1 MIFNSWEFIFFFG
14 LVFLAFYFF
23 KGGVQK
29 WLLLISS
36 AIFIGFSHIGFL
48 LLAAVSTIITYGAA
62 IWIDQKKDEKH
73 RSIAFKLA
81 LVVQILLL
89 LGFKYFGF
97 LEANLGYLLKLI
109 GAEYHWVATHMFIP
123 LGISFYTFQA
133 ISYLIEVYWEEM
145 EAEKNL
151 LDFSIYMLFFMK
163 FLSGPIER
171 ADQFLPQVKT
181 TKLFSYD
188 NTVNGL
194 KLIGIGLFKKLMIAD
209 RLAPVLNDL
218 FASVQDYSG
227 AQLLVGTILY
237 PIQLYAD
244 FSGYT
249 DIAIGGALIL
259 GFHLSPNFNRPFIA
273 QTITDFWRRWHMSL
287 SFWVRDYLYEP
298 IAMNKRRWGI
308 WGIAYA
314 LIVTFVLLGLWH
326 GGSWN
331 FVIYGAIQGIV
342 ITYEMLCAKQRSSF
356 LKRLPSSLSAT
367 YGVLR
372 TFVIFTFSL
381 LFFKIEG
388 IGNVS
393 YVISHLFDGVDSS
406 YKELNL
412 GIRDHYLIM
421 CFLSIVLV
429 FAYEAV
435 ESKWNLKQS
444 FKNKPIVIRWAFYY
458 LMLILVFY
466 NGALGNTDFI
476 YLQF

>member
-1 MIFNSWEFIFFFG
+1 MIFNSWEFIILFA
-14 LVFLAFYFF
+14 LVFVSYNLA
-23 KGGVQK
+23 KHKAQK
-29 WLLLISS
+29 WILLIGS

-48 LLAAVSTIITYGAA
+48 VLAALSTLITFKGAH
-62 IWIDQKKDEKH
+62 WINKKEDEKH
-73 RSIAFKLA
+73 RSFAFKSL

-89 LGFKYFGF
+89 IGFKYFGF
-97 LEANLGYLLKLI
+97 LEANLSYLLSLLGHQNQWTAI
-109 GAEYHWVATHMFIP
+109 HIFVP

-133 ISYLIEVYWEEM
+133 ISYLIEVYWEEI
-145 EAEKNL
+145 ETEENL

-171 ADQFLPQVKT
+171 ADSFLPQLKKSKT
-181 TKLFSYD
+181 FNYD
-188 NTVNGL
+188 NTISGL

-259 GFHLSPNFNRPFIA
+259 GFQLSPNFNRPFIA

-298 IAMNKRRWGI
+298 IAMNRRSWGK

-314 LIVTFVLLGLWH
+314 LIVTFILLGLWH
-326 GGSWN
+326 GGSWS
-331 FVIYGAIQGIV
+331 FIIYGAIQGLV
-342 ITYEMLCAKQRSSF
+342 ITYEMLSEKQRSS
-356 LKRLPSSLSAT
+356 LLSKLPSGLAKT
-367 YGVLR
+367 YGILR
-372 TFVIFTFSL
+372 TFLIFSISL
-381 LFFKIEG
+381 LFFKIENIADVG
-388 IGNVS
+388 HVL
-393 YVISHLFDGVDSS
+393 SHAFDGVDSS
-406 YKELNL
+406 LKELNL
-412 GIRDHYLIM
+412 GIKDHNLIM
-421 CFLSIVLV
+421 CLSSIVLV
-429 FAYEAV
+429 FFYEYA
-435 ESKWNLKQS
+435 ESKWDIKQW
-444 FKNKPIVIRWAFYY
+444 FNKKPTAVRWAFYY
-458 LMLILVFY
+458 LMLILVFC